1 MKSGTGSNSRAA
13 SCWWVM
19 GLRFIMNFPLI
30 QSSVVLRQA
39 TDTTGIIATDPD
51 PFLPPQLDEASQAPP
66 ADQRTYFPRLP
77 QGDTID
83 VMSRRLGRVE

>member
-1 MKSGTGSNSRAA
+1 LLVGNGSSFHHELSPDND
-13 SCWWVM
+13 C
-19 GLRFIMNFPLI
+19 